1 LVCLALPVLLSA
13 LAGGCSSTTENPDG
27 SGGSAGASSGGSAGG
42 GATKSFADCRT
53 ECDSS
58 LGSGPAFK
66 AALNTCA
73 CLTATA
79 CDGPCDSFCT
89 GAPPTLECF
98 VCKDPAKTGCMT
110 NNCTGD
116 CESYRECLA
125 TCALNP

>member
-1 LVCLALPVLLSA
+1 MRPLVWLALLSLVSA
-13 LAGGCSSTTENPDG
+13 CSSTTENPTGSGGAG
-27 SGGSAGASSGGSAGG
+27 SGGS
-42 GATKSFADCRT
+42 ATKSFADCRT
-53 ECDSS
+53 ECDGS

-73 CLTATA
+73 CLTATT
-79 CDGPCDSFCT
+79 CDGPCDTFCT

-98 VCKDPAKTGCMT
+98 VCKDSAKVGCMT
-110 NNCTGD
+110 NTCTGD